1 MLATI
6 GLGQAGGNIA
16 NLFAEKGVPSLAINY
31 SSKDLETCS
40 HIEHKLKLI
49 GSEGVGKQR
58 EEAVRL
64 FHNNY
69 ESAITFAKEHL
80 SQPSIEVILVIF
92 STAGGSG
99 SGISSILSELLI
111 NEMPEKT
118 FVICPILPTVSEC
131 ITAQLNTL
139 DTLTSLSDLDA
150 CIVPLDN
157 SKCVLKEGVGRSY
170 KSINEAFVY
179 TILTIFN
186 YTEMHSV
193 NGNFDS
199 RDLRTLLST
208 KGFISIGECDI
219 SQITN
224 EGIQLNEE
232 TVVNKIQQSHADSI
246 FTSPS
251 YDQIIRT
258 GLICDVQESLMRYIN
273 VSSVLGQFSNQPLD
287 VFEGYH
293 HNEKGRVILIYTGL
307 TFNNNRLSQIEQL
320 ATQQIETFQSTL
332 KSTSISVNRPT
343 LNVTNSLSKN
353 KKAISDILNK
363 HKKNTIQK

>member
-16 NLFAEKGVPSLAINY
+16 NLFSERGVPSLAINY

-69 ESAITFAKEHL
+69 ESAIAFVKEHL
-80 SQPSIEVILVIF
+80 SQPSIEVILIIF

-111 NEMPEKT
+111 NEMPDKT

-157 SKCVLKEGVGRSY
+157 SKCTLKDGIGKSY
-170 KSINEAFVY
+170 KSVNESFANS
-179 TILTIFN
+179 ILTIFN
-186 YTEMHSV
+186 YTNMHSV

-208 KGFISIGECDI
+208 KGFVSIGECDI
-219 SQITN
+219 SKLTN
-224 EGIQLNEE
+224 EGVQLNEE
-232 TVVNKIQQSHADSI
+232 KVTAQIQQSHVTSI
-246 FTSPS
+246 YTSPS
-251 YDQIIRT
+251 HGQIIRA
-258 GLICDVQESLMRYIN
+258 GLICDVQENLMRYIN
-273 VSSVLGQFSNQPLD
+273 VSSILNQFSNQPLD

-293 HNEKGRVILIYTGL
+293 HEQKGRVMSIYTGL
-307 TFNNNRLSQIEQL
+307 TFNQARLNEIEQL

-332 KSTSISVNRPT
+332 KSTSITVNRPT
-343 LNVTNSLSKN
+343 LNGANSLTKN

-363 HKKNTIQK
+363 HKKNTISR